1 MEKKSDILIKFF
13 KSENCPKCKAIEKFI
28 ENLSEDYK
36 VMICTENDV
45 DGLTEISY
53 YSIQSFPSLVIEVK
67 DEVEGIWRSNIN
79 REEVKDVLRKISLD
93 FK

>member
-1 MEKKSDILIKFF
+1 MKKNSEILIKFF

-28 ENLSEDYK
+28 EKLSEKYE
-36 VMICTENDV
+36 VMVCTENDA

-53 YSIQSFPSLVIEVK
+53 YSVQAFPSLVIEVK
-67 DEVEGIWRSNIN
+67 DEVEGIWRSDIN
-79 REEVKDVLRKISLD
+79 REEVKDVLRKINLD